1 MRANRLKILFILP
14 IILLPFKLFATSETG
29 GVDNIFSYGVGLR
42 AIGMGGAFTAVKED
56 ATLAYWN
63 PGAMAFNQYKEVT
76 VFGTRTIADTYY
88 FAGFYTNPTVNFG
101 TLSVGGLGLYTGGI
115 QSYDENA
122 LPITGVSTDYF
133 HYQILLSYG
142 YNFPFGLGV
151 GATGKI
157 EQMNITEYTGTGGS
171 LDLGVYYNPEP
182 IPWLSVGA
190 VVQDVIGTGIQIA
203 SEIEQNTRIYKL
215 GVAGTFNLGEE
226 SPITS
231 LKVIPPRLI
240 VALDGRFYWDNYNPG
255 TPQLLY
261 DFSLGAEIS
270 FNDFIML
277 RVGYRNFSFE
287 DIFQNLPAGLSVGF
301 GIRQWGVTLD
311 YAVTFEDPTWQGPAD
326 LLMQLGLSYRFGKS
340 VKEQIQIKNEEEA
353 RTANWKDRE
362 KYWKVWQKDEEI
374 KKIKESHDEEIKRV
388 NEHYNGEI
396 NKITE
401 SYEEKIRR
409 LTDNIGTLNEEIDKL
424 TEEMKTLNTENKSEI
439 GRLTDEISK
448 RNEQISKLNEDIRNI
463 KGTYEETTAKI
474 KETSELYSS
483 GLKLFYDGNYQEAL
497 KVFEQVDETG
507 IEPPPDLKDYI
518 NLTRAAMVDKTT
530 YPPEV
535 LNIYNSGV
543 ALFVQK
549 KYEEAI
555 TEWEKIYKIQGQEY
569 NKLAR
574 DGIKQ
579 ARDRLSKLKQLG
591 AGE

>member
-14 IILLPFKLFATSETG
+14 IILLPFKLFAQSETG
-29 GVDNIFSYGVGLR
+29 GVENIFSYGVGLR
-42 AIGMGGAFTAVKED
+42 AIGMGGAFTAIKED

-88 FAGFYTNPTVNFG
+88 FAGFYTNPTMNFG

-122 LPITGVSTDYF
+122 LPITGVSTDYL

-157 EQMNITEYTGTGGS
+157 EQMTITEYTGTGGS

-215 GVAGTFNLGEE
+215 GLAGTFNLGEGQ
-226 SPITS
+226 TT
-231 LKVIPPRLI
+231 RLI

-255 TPQLLY
+255 TPQFLY
-261 DFSLGAEIS
+261 DFSLGGEIA

-301 GIRQWGVTLD
+301 GIRQWGITLD
-311 YAVTFEDPTWQGPAD
+311 YAVSFEDSTWQTPAD
-326 LLMQLGLSYRFGKS
+326 LLMQIGLSYRFGKS
-340 VKEQIQIKNEEEA
+340 VDEQ
-353 RTANWKDRE
+353 
-362 KYWKVWQKDEEI
+362 
-374 KKIKESHDEEIKRV
+374 KKIE
-388 NEHYNGEI
+388 
-396 NKITE
+396 
-401 SYEEKIRR
+401 EEKIVSRIKEAVTQTTKVYEKDIQNLNQQHKSDIQNLNQQHQTDIEKKTEDFNKKVTE
-409 LTDNIGTLNEEIDKL
+409 LTTEGEEKDKEIVQLKTEFEADIASINEQHNLDIQNLNAEHKADIDKKTQEFDQQVAAL
-424 TEEMKTLNTENKSEI
+424 TTERKEAVAKE
-439 GRLTDEISK
+439 TDK
-448 RNEQISKLNEDIRNI
+448 SKL
-463 KGTYEETTAKI
+463 YA
-474 KETSELYSS
+474 S
-483 GLKLFYDGNYQEAL
+483 GLQLFSDGQYQEAL
-497 KVFEQVDETG
+497 KQFESVASLDDKYLNVQEYIQLSKAALVDVSS
-507 IEPPPDLKDYI
+507 YS
-518 NLTRAAMVDKTT
+518 
-530 YPPEV
+530 PEI
-535 LNIYNSGV
+535 LDIYNSGV
-543 ALFVQK
+543 ALFAQK
-549 KYEEAI
+549 KYQEAI
-555 TEWEKIYKIQGQEY
+555 TEWKKILDIDQY
-569 NKLAR
+569 NKLAIR
-574 DGIKQ
+574 SIKE
-579 ARDRLSKLKQLG
+579 AEDRLRRLKELG